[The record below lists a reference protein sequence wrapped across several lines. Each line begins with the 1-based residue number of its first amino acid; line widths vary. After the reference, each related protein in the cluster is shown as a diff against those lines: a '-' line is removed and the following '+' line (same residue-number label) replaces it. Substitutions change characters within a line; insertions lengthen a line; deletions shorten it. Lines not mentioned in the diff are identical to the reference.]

1 MVCDAAGRR
10 REEIARRNCRPE
22 PLTPLRRTALSPFS
36 IVPKE
41 GALFVIAHRKTR
53 IARWRVALAVVT
65 VCALAVA
72 VGAALGSPTRSNAVT
87 ITALIGSSGPAETF
101 AVNNAA
107 RAWAKQTGN
116 KVNVVVASDLGQQL
130 AQGFASGNPADIF
143 YLGNDQVATY
153 AKAGDLAPLDNLKNV
168 KSFYPSLRAA
178 YTFNGHL
185 YAAPKDFSTLGLVIN
200 TTSWKAAGLTNKDYP
215 KTWAQLATVAKKLT
229 TSKQVGLCTNPE
241 FHRLRGF
248 MIQAGG
254 WLVSKNGKTAT
265 INSNANVKAFNFVKQ
280 LLKSGSMKLTNQ
292 IGAGWGGEGFGKQ
305 ECAMTIEGN
314 WIAGAM
320 THDYPTVK
328 YRVVELP
335 AGPAGKGTLQYD
347 GGWGMAAASKNKSDA
362 MALISYLTQTKVEM
376 GNAKA
381 FGVMPSVMADRKPW
395 TKTYPQFSAFLAGA
409 DYSRSI
415 PTVPDIAT
423 VLGEFNQQLQGL
435 PQSDPKPILNR
446 VNGELQSILK

>member
-22 PLTPLRRTALSPFS
+22 PLTPLRRTARSPFS
-36 IVPKE
+36 IVPK
-41 GALFVIAHRKTR
+41 GGGLFVIAHRKTR
-53 IARWRVALAVVT
+53 IARRRVARAVVT

-87 ITALIGSSGPAETF
+87 VTALIGSSGPAETF

-107 RAWAKQTGN
+107 AAWSKQTGN
-116 KVNVVVASDLGQQL
+116 KVNVIVASDLGQQL
-130 AQGFASGNPADIF
+130 AQGFSSGNPPDIF

-153 AKAGDLAPLDNLKNV
+153 AKANDLAPLDKLKNV

-178 YTFNGHL
+178 YTYKGHL
-185 YAAPKDFSTLGLVIN
+185 YAAPKDFSTLALVLN
-200 TTSWKAAGLTNKDYP
+200 TSSWKGAGLTAKDYP
-215 KTWAQLATVAKKLT
+215 KTWKQLAAVAKKLT
-229 TSKQVGLCTNPE
+229 RNGQVGLCTNPE
-241 FHRLRGF
+241 FHRLGVF
-248 MIQAGG
+248 MLQAGG

-265 INSNANVKAFNFVKQ
+265 VNNKANVTAFNFVKSMI
-280 LLKSGSMKLTNQ
+280 KAGSMKLTNQ
-292 IGAGWGGEGFGKQ
+292 IGAGWGGEGFGKK
-305 ECAMTIEGN
+305 EGAMTIGGN

-320 THDYPTVK
+320 PHDYPTVP
-328 YRVVELP
+328 YRAVELP

-347 GGWGMAAASKNKSDA
+347 GGWGLAAKSKNKTEA

-381 FGVMPSVMADRKPW
+381 FGVMPSVKADAKEW
-395 TKTYPQFSAFLAGA
+395 KKLYPQFAAFLAGA
-409 DYSRSI
+409 DYSKSI

-423 VLGEFNQQLQGL
+423 VLGDFNQQLQGL
-435 PQSDPKPILNR
+435 PQSDAKPILNR

>member
-107 RAWAKQTGN
+107 AAWSKQTGN
-116 KVNVVVASDLGQQL
+116 KVNVIVASDLGQQL

-153 AKAGDLAPLDNLKNV
+153 AKAGDLATLDNLKNV

-178 YTFNGHL
+178 YTYKGHL
-185 YAAPKDFSTLGLVIN
+185 YAAPKDFSTLALVLN
-200 TTSWKAAGLTNKDYP
+200 TASWKGAKLTAKNYP
-215 KTWAQLATVAKKLT
+215 KTWAQLSSVAKKLT
-229 TSKQVGLCTNPE
+229 RNGQVGLCANPE
-241 FHRLRGF
+241 FHRLGVF
-248 MIQAGG
+248 MIENGG
-254 WLVSKNGKTAT
+254 WLVSKNGKKAT
-265 INSNANVKAFNFVKQ
+265 VNSSANVKAFNFVKTM
-280 LLKSGSMKLTNQ
+280 LGNGSMKLTNQ
-292 IGAGWGGEGFGKQ
+292 LGVGWGGEGFGKQ
-305 ECAMTIEGN
+305 MCAMTIEGN

-320 THDYPTVK
+320 KADYPSVGYTVAQ
-328 YRVVELP
+328 LP
-335 AGPAGKGTLQYD
+335 HGPKSLGTLQYD
-347 GGWGMAAASKNKSDA
+347 GGWSLAAASKDKANA
-362 MALISYLTQTKVEM
+362 MSLISFLTSPGIEL

-381 FGVMPSVMADRKPW
+381 FGVMPSVVSAKKKW
-395 TKTYPQFSAFLAGA
+395 LKLYPQWASFLAGA
-409 DYSRSI
+409 DYSKSI
-415 PTVPDIAT
+415 PPVDKITT
-423 VLGEFNQQLQGL
+423 VLGDFNTQLQAL
-435 PQSDPKPILNR
+435 PTTNPKTILDR
-446 VNGELQSILK
+446 VNSELQAILG